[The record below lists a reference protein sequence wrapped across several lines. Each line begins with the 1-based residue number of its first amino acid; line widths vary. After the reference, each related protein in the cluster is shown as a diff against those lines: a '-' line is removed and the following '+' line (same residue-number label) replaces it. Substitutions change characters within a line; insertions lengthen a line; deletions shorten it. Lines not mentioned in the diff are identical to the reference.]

1 MKTIRFKNDW
11 RYSREGDVIEE
22 GDGVAQ
28 LLIARGIAEEVVEG
42 EVPSEEVKQG
52 EAETEEEDV
61 EENQAE
67 EVSASGSS
75 EDAGTEPAQDG
86 GENALPQNDAL
97 PQIITRQVPGPPQ
110 NPGPNEGRSRRGGR
124 G

>member
-28 LLIARGIAEEVVEG
+28 LLIARGIAEEFAG
-42 EVPSEEVKQG
+42 
-52 EAETEEEDV
+52 D
-61 EENQAE
+61 
-67 EVSASGSS
+67 
-75 EDAGTEPAQDG
+75 DAGTEPAQDG
-86 GENALPQNDAL
+86 GETALPQV
-97 PQIITRQVPGPPQ
+97 ITRQVPGPTEGGARQ
-110 NPGPNEGRSRRGGR
+110 YPGRRGGR